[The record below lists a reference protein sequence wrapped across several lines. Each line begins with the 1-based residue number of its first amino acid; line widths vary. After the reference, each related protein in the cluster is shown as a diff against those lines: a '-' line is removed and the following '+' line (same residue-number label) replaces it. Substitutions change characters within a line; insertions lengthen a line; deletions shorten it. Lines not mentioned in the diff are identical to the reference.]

1 MCKDSS
7 LTLVLDLEF
16 TPLSDNFLSEQEL
29 NQPETSYPLQMYL
42 CDNCGLFQ
50 LGYVV
55 PPELMY
61 NENYIYESSV
71 TKTLKDHFLKMAEDI
86 CKDYNIPQN
95 SLAIDIGSNVGVLL
109 SGFRSQGLQI
119 LGIDPSPN
127 IVKQAIKNGIDT
139 IQGFFSSELAEK
151 ISNEKG
157 QASIITGTNI
167 FAHIDNLD
175 DLMKGIN
182 IILKDD
188 GIFVIEA
195 PYVQNLID
203 NLEYDTIYHEHLSY
217 LSLRPMVN
225 FFKTLDWEVIDVQW
239 QKIHGGTLRYYVA
252 RKDKFPISKNVG
264 ELLTKEEKLYS
275 KKNLE
280 EFAKKVYLH
289 KKNLV
294 DLLIGLKRKGKKI
307 VGVSAP
313 AKGNTLLN
321 YCKIGNETLDYL
333 TERGKLKI
341 GKFSP
346 GTHIPIRSDDFLI
359 KDKPD
364 YAVILAWN
372 FADEIMKNLKHFR
385 DSNGKFIIPIPEP
398 KIV

>member
-1 MCKDSS
+1 
-7 LTLVLDLEF
+7 
-16 TPLSDNFLSEQEL
+16 
-29 NQPETSYPLQMYL
+29 
-42 CDNCGLFQ
+42 
-50 LGYVV
+50 
-55 PPELMY
+55 
-61 NENYIYESSV
+61 
-71 TKTLKDHFLKMAEDI
+71 
-86 CKDYNIPQN
+86 
-95 SLAIDIGSNVGVLL
+95 
-109 SGFRSQGLQI
+109 
-119 LGIDPSPN
+119 
-127 IVKQAIKNGIDT
+127 
-139 IQGFFSSELAEK
+139 
-151 ISNEKG
+151 
-157 QASIITGTNI
+157 
-167 FAHIDNLD
+167 
-175 DLMKGIN
+175 
-182 IILKDD
+182 
-188 GIFVIEA
+188 
-195 PYVQNLID
+195 
-203 NLEYDTIYHEHLSY
+203 
-217 LSLRPMVN
+217 MVN

-333 TERGKLKI
+333 TERGK
-341 GKFSP
+341 FSP